1 MAYLRVNQ
9 SKSVSFLL
17 RLKVKLGKFLS
28 RFFPLNNVRVW
39 GLRLCGFKIGKNVYI
54 GSDLIIASILGS
66 KDCMLE
72 IGDRVAIGPR
82 VTIVLSSDANWSRLS
97 DVITPIKGKVII
109 KNDSWIGAGAI
120 LLPNI
125 TIQEMSIIGAGS
137 VVTKDVPDYVIVAG
151 IPAKII
157 NKVKRPQ

>member
-1 MAYLRVNQ
+1 MAYLREIP
-9 SKSVSFLL
+9 SKRISFLS
-17 RLKVKLGKFLS
+17 RLTVKLGKFLA
-28 RFFPLNNVRVW
+28 RFFPLNAVRVW

-54 GSDLIIASILGS
+54 GSDLIIASILGC
-66 KDCMLE
+66 KDCILE

-97 DVITPIKGKVII
+97 DVVTPIRGKVTI
-109 KNDSWIGAGAI
+109 KNDTWIGAGAI
-120 LLPNI
+120 ILPNI

-137 VVTKDVPDYVIVAG
+137 VVTKDVPSYTVVAG

-157 NKVKRPQ
+157 KKIEL